1 MSDTA
6 SPFRHPIAWLRNKLL
21 AGLALVIPMLV
32 TIWIL
37 KIIHDFL
44 HSLSA
49 PLLLPVVQWFD
60 PSVMASDPAYQKF
73 TSFVGFLVP
82 VLVLVAL
89 GVVATNVIGSRLVV
103 AVDKLMLSVPIISFI
118 YKSLK
123 QVIEAFRGFG
133 GPRNFKRVVYVDYPA
148 TGMKLIGFVTSQ
160 YDDPKSGVPM
170 SCLFLPGALS
180 PMTGLLIVTETSR
193 LEDAPFSI
201 EDAMKMI
208 FSGGLIP
215 PGGEKKGNRP
225 LKLPTPAT
233 LPGAAIDFA
242 HLPRAEEADPEL
254 PPAVEEPLK
263 ANPLAAAAL
272 VRRG

>member
-44 HSLSA
+44 HGLSA
-49 PLLLPVVQWFD
+49 PLLLPIVQWFD
-60 PSVMASDPAYQKF
+60 PTIRADDPSYQQF

-82 VLVLVAL
+82 VLFLVAL

-133 GPRNFKRVVYVDYPA
+133 GPRNFKRVVYVEYPS

-160 YDDPKSGVPM
+160 YPDPKSGVAM
-170 SCLFLPGALS
+170 SCLFIPGALS

-215 PGGEKKGNRP
+215 PGGEKKGSRP
-225 LKLPTPAT
+225 LKLPTPVSLA
-233 LPGAAIDFA
+233 GAPIDFA
-242 HLPRAEEADPEL
+242 HLPKADEHDAEVPVDLPEL
-254 PPAVEEPLK
+254 EPHVVGLSS
-263 ANPLAAAAL
+263 
-272 VRRG
+272 RRG